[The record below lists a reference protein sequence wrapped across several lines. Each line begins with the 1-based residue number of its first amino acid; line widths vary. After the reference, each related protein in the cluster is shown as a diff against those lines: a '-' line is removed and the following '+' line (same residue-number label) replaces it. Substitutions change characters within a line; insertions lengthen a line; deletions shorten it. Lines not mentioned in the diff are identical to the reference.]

1 MIKSISKE
9 SLKKLSNISIPKLN
23 GCINVV
29 NSIIRIAIL
38 TPSSL
43 AKKVKAR
50 GISDSKSNDIS
61 K

>member
-1 MIKSISKE
+1 MIKSIPKR
-9 SLKKLSNISIPKLN
+9 SLKKISNLSIPKLN

-29 NSIIRIAIL
+29 NSIIRIALL

-43 AKKVKAR
+43 AKKVKAK
-50 GISDSKSNDIS
+50 GISDVKSKDIS